1 MLRDGASGDL
11 VNTYRWLMVGSLAAS
26 AAWSVG
32 ACGSSGDETTGTG
45 GKENRG
51 GSAGRGGSGN
61 VSGRGGASG
70 FGGTGVSGAAGGTSD
85 PGGAGGEGGYDGE
98 TCAATEQQAE
108 LTPAN
113 LLFVLDKSGSMN
125 CNPPEGDEALNA
137 RCANF
142 PIQEDPNEPT
152 KWEVTRL
159 AFVDALDALAEQPNV
174 QGGLMLF
181 PVPERAAPNASV
193 REEAC
198 WVDGVA
204 DVEVGALDA
213 SGRDDISTVLAA
225 VAPAGETPIVGATI
239 LGYKYLSEAIRAGDI
254 EGNHF
259 VVLLTDGAETCE
271 LGLLQE
277 LVDVDVPNARLLNI
291 RTFVIGAPGSEEAR
305 SLLSDIAF
313 EGGTATSSSC
323 SHGGSTPDVGDCHF
337 DMTESLDLAGDLARA
352 LEEISRTTVL
362 ACEYEVPENPDGG
375 GVNLDEVNVTFTSGS
390 GRRER
395 ILKNDSGDC
404 DTVDGWQYSEDF
416 TKILLCGDVCDRV
429 QADSEGKVNIE
440 LGCPTVVR

>member
-1 MLRDGASGDL
+1 ML
-11 VNTYRWLMVGSLAAS
+11 GSFVAA
-26 AAWSVG
+26 AAWSSG
-32 ACGSSGDETTGTG
+32 ACGSSDDATSGTG

-51 GSAGRGGSGN
+51 GRGGNGGSGN
-61 VSGRGGASG
+61 TSARGGTSG
-70 FGGTGVSGAAGGTSD
+70 FGGTGVSGAAGGTSE

-98 TCAATEQQAE
+98 TCAATTQEAK

-142 PIQEDPNEPT
+142 PIQEDPNKPT
-152 KWEVTRL
+152 KWQVTSA
-159 AFVDALDALAEQPNV
+159 AFVDALDALSEQANI

-181 PVPERAAPNASV
+181 PVPERAAAGASS

-213 SGRDDISTVLAA
+213 SGRDDIGTVLEA

-271 LGLLQE
+271 PGLLQK
-277 LVDVDVPNARLLNI
+277 LVDVDVPNARLWNI
-291 RTFVIGAPGSEEAR
+291 RTFVIGAPGSERAR
-305 SLLSDIAF
+305 SLLSNIAF
-313 EGGTATSSSC
+313 EGGTASSSSC
-323 SHGGSTPDVGDCHF
+323 IHGGSAPDVGDCHF
-337 DMTESLDLAGDLARA
+337 DMTESSDFARDLALA
-352 LEEISRTTVL
+352 LQEISRTTVL
-362 ACEYEVPENPDGG
+362 ACEYEIPENPDGG
-375 GVNLDEVNVTFTSGS
+375 GVNLNEVNVTFTPGS

-404 DTVDGWQYSEDF
+404 DSVDGWQYSEDF
-416 TKILLCGDVCDRV
+416 AKIVLCGDVCERV
-429 QADSEGKVNIE
+429 QADPEGRVSIE

>member
-1 MLRDGASGDL
+1 
-11 VNTYRWLMVGSLAAS
+11 
-26 AAWSVG
+26 
-32 ACGSSGDETTGTG
+32 
-45 GKENRG
+45 
-51 GSAGRGGSGN
+51 
-61 VSGRGGASG
+61 
-70 FGGTGVSGAAGGTSD
+70 
-85 PGGAGGEGGYDGE
+85 
-98 TCAATEQQAE
+98 
-108 LTPAN
+108 
-113 LLFVLDKSGSMN
+113 VLDKSGSMN

-142 PIQEDPNEPT
+142 PIQEDPNKPT
-152 KWEVTRL
+152 KWQVTSA
-159 AFVDALDALAEQPNV
+159 AFVDALDALSEQANI

-181 PVPERAAPNASV
+181 PVPERAAAGASS

-213 SGRDDISTVLAA
+213 SGRGDIGTVLEA

-271 LGLLQE
+271 PGLLQK
-277 LVDVDVPNARLLNI
+277 LVDVDVPNARLWNI
-291 RTFVIGAPGSEEAR
+291 RTFVIGAPGSERAR
-305 SLLSDIAF
+305 SLLSNIAF
-313 EGGTATSSSC
+313 EGGTASSSGC
-323 SHGGSTPDVGDCHF
+323 IHGGSAPDVGDCHF
-337 DMTESLDLAGDLARA
+337 DMTESSDFARDLALA
-352 LEEISRTTVL
+352 LQEISRTTVL
-362 ACEYEVPENPDGG
+362 ACEYEIPENPDGG
-375 GVNLDEVNVTFTSGS
+375 GVNLNEVNVTFTPGS

-404 DTVDGWQYSEDF
+404 DSVDGWQYSEDF
-416 TKILLCGDVCDRV
+416 AKIVLCGDVCERV
-429 QADSEGKVNIE
+429 QADPEGRVSIE